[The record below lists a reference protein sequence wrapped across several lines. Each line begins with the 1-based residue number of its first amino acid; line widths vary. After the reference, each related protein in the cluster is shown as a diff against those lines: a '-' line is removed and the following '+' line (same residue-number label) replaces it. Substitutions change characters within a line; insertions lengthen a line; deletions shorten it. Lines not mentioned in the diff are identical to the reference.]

1 MVWGIFTRMWR
12 IPFRSSLRQA
22 LADFRQCRLDRP
34 RLGIQRRSCQRARQR
49 HRYPERGALEADARP
64 QIWRLPGARDDHLL
78 RLTESTGMLQHA
90 TFAIPNYRHGYCMDD
105 NQDCWASDEGIW
117 LPYADDSKEPPGSDW
132 KTCFIE
138 AAGLGSAVGSYSINH
153 NGM

>member
-1 MVWGIFTRMWR
+1 MLGLAVHIPYRICITLGVSAPDKPGHFDRRRRLMWFLQTEVLDVFIERVVIVMPLRLNMGICPT
-12 IPFRSSLRQA
+12 
-22 LADFRQCRLDRP
+22 
-34 RLGIQRRSCQRARQR
+34 
-49 HRYPERGALEADARP
+49 
-64 QIWRLPGARDDHLL
+64 RDDHLL
-78 RLTESTGMLQHA
+78 SLTESTGMLQHA